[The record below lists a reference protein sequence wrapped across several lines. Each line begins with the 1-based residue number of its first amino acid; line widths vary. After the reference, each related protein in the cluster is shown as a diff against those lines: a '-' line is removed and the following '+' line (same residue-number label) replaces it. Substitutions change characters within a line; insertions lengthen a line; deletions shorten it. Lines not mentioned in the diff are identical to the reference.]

1 MLHSPMLLTM
11 AHINVH
17 LSLSV
22 DICQYLSISV
32 IFPYLASHPLPN
44 LQMKTALAASLCAS
58 GSATGYHHH
67 HHHHHHHII
76 I

>member
-1 MLHSPMLLTM
+1 MFMLHSPMLLTM

-67 HHHHHHHII
+67 LII
-76 I
+76 MK